1 MMTGCGGWFFFAIVS
16 QKTNDSFIVVLWF
29 PFLIFIIFIVRSSF
43 LPFLSLDLRNL
54 NSSQSI
60 LYREWRER
68 YNSYGGRDTTVMEG
82 DTQEMKED
90 DICYTADLVF
100 EVRTGSCLQ

>member
-1 MMTGCGGWFFFAIVS
+1 MMTGCGGWFFCAIFS
-16 QKTNDSFIVVLWF
+16 QKTNHSFIVVLWSL
-29 PFLIFIIFIVRSSF
+29 FLIFIVRSSF
-43 LPFLSLDLRNL
+43 LSFLSLDLRNV

-60 LYREWRER
+60 LYRECRER
-68 YNSYGGRDTTVMEG
+68 YNSNGGRDTTVMEG

-90 DICYTADLVF
+90 DNCYTTDLVF